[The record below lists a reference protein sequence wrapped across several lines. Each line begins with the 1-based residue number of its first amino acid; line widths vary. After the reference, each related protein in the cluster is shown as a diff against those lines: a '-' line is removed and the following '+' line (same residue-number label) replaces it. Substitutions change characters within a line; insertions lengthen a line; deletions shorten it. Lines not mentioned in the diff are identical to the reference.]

1 MPRHGG
7 RHIVLVKGAEEAMR
21 QFKMEI
27 AEDLGFGDRIGHDMA
42 EFRNLTSVEVG
53 QIGGEMVRR
62 IQAAGEWAIKQRYD
76 AHEPRLMP
84 EEILPD
90 PKRVRDV
97 SNNGNSQPESWGAE
111 SSEASPRNE
120 GAKA

>member
-7 RHIVLVKGAEEAMR
+7 KHVVLVKGAEEAMR
-21 QFKMEI
+21 SFKMEI
-27 AEDLGFGDRIGHDMA
+27 AEDLGFGERIGHELG

-76 AHEPRLMP
+76 AHESRLMP
-84 EEILPD
+84 EEILPNA
-90 PKRVRDV
+90 KYVRDV
-97 SNNGNSQPESWGAE
+97 SNNGNVQPELPEMKNTKTTTGT
-111 SSEASPRNE
+111 
-120 GAKA
+120 K